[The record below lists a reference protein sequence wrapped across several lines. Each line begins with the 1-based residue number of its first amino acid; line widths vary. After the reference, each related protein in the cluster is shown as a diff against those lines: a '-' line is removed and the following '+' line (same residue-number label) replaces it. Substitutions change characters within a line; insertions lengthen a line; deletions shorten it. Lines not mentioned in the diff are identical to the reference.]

1 MKQETIQLPTTNIF
15 IGLGAITLGLTVG
28 LLAHNLDDA
37 GTTWVLTLLIFS
49 AGTVG
54 VAQQT
59 IP

>member
-1 MKQETIQLPTTNIF
+1 M
-15 IGLGAITLGLTVG
+15 GAITLGLTVG